1 MASSRLGDLDE
12 EQDED
17 ELASESDSEASIDNL
32 APDELEE
39 LEKKFTKALKDKR
52 SIKPNRMKDYQFGS
66 NSLVNVDELLGLY
79 KKL

>member
-39 LEKKFTKALKDKR
+39 LE
-52 SIKPNRMKDYQFGS
+52 
-66 NSLVNVDELLGLY
+66 
-79 KKL
+79 